1 MKWPTLRWLRAL
13 GLPARMLAI
22 LAVVMLVDIG
32 ANAILFERANELA
45 LEAEE
50 ADSLADD
57 LIVAARLMD
66 EAPLTRRARLAH
78 EMSHPG
84 LKLNWKPQGGERPLA
99 ALDLGAM
106 QQQLITY
113 QPQLSQYRLQLHLA
127 PLHARHEVDG
137 SMVLSDSSLITF
149 HSEARDIFVLRASY
163 LLRIILPTLL
173 LVPLAWFLV
182 YASLRPLRRLVR
194 ASRDVG
200 TPHARPIP
208 EDGPGEVRE
217 LISAFNAMQ
226 RRIDDLLDAN
236 TQTMLAIGHDMRT
249 PLARMQLRL
258 DGVPMDD
265 EERDALDHDLSEMR
279 DLLASLQE
287 FVALDDPGPA
297 KEPVDLAAMAQTLV
311 DGAQD
316 RGYPAEY
323 EGPDRL
329 IVMARAVS
337 LRRAMS
343 NLIENALHY
352 GGNVMVRLIIEKNSV
367 VLSVEDDGPGIP
379 EEHLGKV
386 LQPFIRLDSA
396 RARNTAGMGLG
407 LPIVVRAL
415 RSEGASLSLANRA
428 QGGLCAAIHLPQPPM

>member
-1 MKWPTLRWLRAL
+1 
-13 GLPARMLAI
+13 MLAI
-22 LAVVMLVDIG
+22 LAAVMLVDIG
-32 ANAILFERANELA
+32 ANAILFERANEFA

-50 ADSLADD
+50 ADSLAD
-57 LIVAARLMD
+57 
-66 EAPLTRRARLAH
+66 RLAIAGRILD
-78 EMSHPG
+78 ENAPARRESLAKELSSPA
-84 LKLNWKPQGGERPLA
+84 LKIRWKPKGADRPLA
-99 ALDLGAM
+99 ALDLGTL
-106 QQQLITY
+106 QKQLIAY
-113 QPQLSQYRLQLHLA
+113 QPELIQYRLQLHLA

-137 SMVLSDSSLITF
+137 TMVLSDNSLVTF
-149 HSEARDIFVLRASY
+149 HSEARDIFALRAGYVLRI
-163 LLRIILPTLL
+163 LLPTLL

-194 ASRDVG
+194 ASRHVG

-208 EDGPGEVRE
+208 MDGPGEVRE
-217 LISAFNAMQ
+217 LIGAFNTMQ

-258 DGVPMDD
+258 DGVPMDV
-265 EERDALDHDLSEMR
+265 EERDALDADLSEMR
-279 DLLASLQE
+279 DLLASLQD
-287 FVALDDPGPA
+287 FVALDEPGPA

-329 IVMARAVS
+329 IVMARSVS
-337 LRRAMS
+337 LRRSMS

-352 GGNVMVRLIIEKNSV
+352 GGNVMVRVSTEKGAV
-367 VLSVEDDGPGIP
+367 FVTIEDDGPGIP

-386 LQPFIRLDSA
+386 LQPFIRLDTA
-396 RARNTAGMGLG
+396 RTRDTAGMGLG
-407 LPIVVRAL
+407 LPIVVRSL
-415 RSEGASLSLANRA
+415 RSEGANLILANRPE
-428 QGGLCAAIHLPQPPM
+428 GGLRAVIHMPQPAM

>member
-1 MKWPTLRWLRAL
+1 LKWLHAL

-32 ANAILFERANELA
+32 ANAVLFERANEFA

-50 ADSLADD
+50 ADSLADRLAIAARLLD
-57 LIVAARLMD
+57 ENVAARR
-66 EAPLTRRARLAH
+66 EPLARELSTPALKIRWR
-78 EMSHPG
+78 PG
-84 LKLNWKPQGGERPLA
+84 GADRPLA
-99 ALDLGAM
+99 ALDLGTL
-106 QQQLITY
+106 QQQLVAY
-113 QPQLSQYRLQLHLA
+113 QPQLAQYRLQLHLA

-137 SMVLSDSSLITF
+137 SMVLRDNSLITF
-149 HSEARDIFVLRASY
+149 HSEARDIFALRASY
-163 LLRIILPTLL
+163 VLRIILPTLL

-194 ASRDVG
+194 ASRHVG
-200 TPHARPIP
+200 TPHARPIAM
-208 EDGPGEVRE
+208 DGPGEVRE
-217 LISAFNAMQ
+217 LIGAFNAMQ
-226 RRIDDLLDAN
+226 GRIDDLLDAN

-258 DGVPMDD
+258 DGVPMDVD
-265 EERDALDHDLSEMR
+265 ERDAMDGDLSEMR
-279 DLLASLQE
+279 DLLASLQD
-287 FVALDDPGPA
+287 FVALDEPGPA

-352 GGNVMVRLIIEKNSV
+352 GGNVTVRVAIEKGGVSV
-367 VLSVEDDGPGIP
+367 AVEDDGPGIP

-407 LPIVVRAL
+407 LPIVVRSL
-415 RSEGASLSLANRA
+415 RSEGADLILSNRA
-428 QGGLCAAIHLPQPPM
+428 EGGLRALIRLPQPAM

>member
-1 MKWPTLRWLRAL
+1 
-13 GLPARMLAI
+13 MLAI
-22 LAVVMLVDIG
+22 LAAVMLVDIG
-32 ANAILFERANELA
+32 ANAILFERANEFA

-50 ADSLADD
+50 ADSLADR
-57 LIVAARLMD
+57 LAIAARLLD
-66 EAPLTRRARLAH
+66 ENAPARREPLAH
-78 EMSHPG
+78 ELSSPA
-84 LKLNWKPQGGERPLA
+84 LKIRWRPNGTDRPLA
-99 ALDLGAM
+99 ALDLGTL
-106 QQQLITY
+106 QQQLVAY
-113 QPQLSQYRLQLHLA
+113 QPQLAQYHLQLHLA

-137 SMVLSDSSLITF
+137 SMALSDNSLITF
-149 HSEARDIFVLRASY
+149 HSEARDIFALRASY
-163 LLRIILPTLL
+163 VLRIILPTLL

-194 ASRDVG
+194 ASRHVG
-200 TPHARPIP
+200 TPHARPIAM
-208 EDGPGEVRE
+208 DGPGEVRE
-217 LISAFNAMQ
+217 LIGAFNAMQ
-226 RRIDDLLDAN
+226 GRIDDLLDAN

-258 DGVPMDD
+258 DGVPMDVD
-265 EERDALDHDLSEMR
+265 ERDALDADLSEMR
-279 DLLASLQE
+279 DLLASLQD
-287 FVALDDPGPA
+287 FVALDEPGPA

-316 RGYPAEY
+316 RGFPAEY

-329 IVMARAVS
+329 VVMARAVS

-352 GGNVMVRLIIEKNSV
+352 GGNVTVRLIPEKGSV
-367 VLSVEDDGPGIP
+367 ALAVEDDGPGIP

-407 LPIVVRAL
+407 LPIVVRSL
-415 RSEGASLSLANRA
+415 RSEGADLILSNRA
-428 QGGLCAAIHLPQPPM
+428 EGGLRALIRLPQPAM

>member
-1 MKWPTLRWLRAL
+1 MKWLRAL

-32 ANAILFERANELA
+32 ANAILFERANEFA

-57 LIVAARLMD
+57 LVVAARLIN
-66 EAPLTRRARLAH
+66 ETPSPRRERLAQ
-78 EMSHPG
+78 ELSRPG
-84 LKLNWKPQGGERPLA
+84 LKLLWKPQGGERPLA
-99 ALDLGAM
+99 ALDLGTM
-106 QQQLITY
+106 QQQLIAY
-113 QPQLSQYRLQLHLA
+113 QPQLNQYRLQLHLA

-137 SMVLSDSSLITF
+137 SMVLADNSLITF

-182 YASLRPLRRLVR
+182 YASLRPLQRLVR
-194 ASRDVG
+194 ASRHVG
-200 TPHARPIP
+200 TPHARPI
-208 EDGPGEVRE
+208 EMDGPAEVRE

-258 DGVPMDD
+258 DGVPMDA
-265 EERDALDHDLSEMR
+265 EERDAMDGDLSEMR
-279 DLLASLQE
+279 DLLSSLQD
-287 FVALDDPGPA
+287 FVALDEPGPA

-329 IVMARAVS
+329 VVMARAVS

-352 GGNVMVRLIIEKNSV
+352 GGNVMVRVEIEKSSV
-367 VLSVEDDGPGIP
+367 TLAVEDDGPGIP

-407 LPIVVRAL
+407 LPIVVRVL
-415 RSEGASLSLANRA
+415 RSEGAELILSNKRE
-428 QGGLCAAIHLPQPPM
+428 GGLRALIRLPQPPM

>member
-1 MKWPTLRWLRAL
+1 MKWLHAL

-32 ANAILFERANELA
+32 ANAILFERANEFA

-50 ADSLADD
+50 ADSLADR
-57 LIVAARLMD
+57 LAIAARLL
-66 EAPLTRRARLAH
+66 EENVPARRDGLAREL
-78 EMSHPG
+78 SSPG
-84 LKLNWKPQGGERPLA
+84 LKIRWKPTGADRPLA
-99 ALDLGAM
+99 ALDLGTL
-106 QQQLITY
+106 QHQLIAY
-113 QPQLSQYRLQLHLA
+113 QPQLNQYRLQLHLA

-137 SMVLSDSSLITF
+137 SMVLTDNSLITF
-149 HSEARDIFVLRASY
+149 HSEARDIFALRAGY
-163 LLRIILPTLL
+163 VLRIILPTLL

-194 ASRDVG
+194 ASRHVG
-200 TPHARPIP
+200 TPHARPI
-208 EDGPGEVRE
+208 EMDGPAEVRE
-217 LISAFNAMQ
+217 LIGAFNAMQ
-226 RRIDDLLDAN
+226 GRIDDLLDAN

-258 DGVPMDD
+258 DGVPMDID
-265 EERDALDHDLSEMR
+265 ERDAMDGDLSEMR
-279 DLLASLQE
+279 DLLSSLQD
-287 FVALDDPGPA
+287 FVALDEPGPA

-316 RGYPAEY
+316 RGYPADY

-352 GGNVMVRLIIEKNSV
+352 GGNVMVRVEIEKASV
-367 VLSVEDDGPGIP
+367 TLAVEDDGPGIP

-407 LPIVVRAL
+407 LPIVVRVL
-415 RSEGASLSLANRA
+415 RSEGAELILSNKPE
-428 QGGLCAAIHLPQPPM
+428 GGLRALIRLPQPPM

>member
-1 MKWPTLRWLRAL
+1 MKWLHAL

-32 ANAILFERANELA
+32 ANAVLFERANEFA

-57 LIVAARLMD
+57 LVVAARLLND
-66 EAPLTRRARLAH
+66 TPSPRRELVAREL
-78 EMSHPG
+78 SRPG
-84 LKLNWKPQGGERPLA
+84 LRLVWKPQGGERPLA
-99 ALDLGAM
+99 ALDLGKM

-113 QPQLSQYRLQLHLA
+113 QPQLNQYRLQLHLA

-137 SMVLSDSSLITF
+137 SMMLADASLVTF

-194 ASRDVG
+194 ASRHVG
-200 TPHARPIP
+200 TPHARPI
-208 EDGPGEVRE
+208 EMDGPAEVRE
-217 LISAFNAMQ
+217 LIGAFNAMQ

-258 DGVPMDD
+258 DGVPMDG
-265 EERDALDHDLSEMR
+265 EERDALDGDLSEMR
-279 DLLASLQE
+279 DLLASLQD

-329 IVMARAVS
+329 IVKARAVS

-352 GGNVMVRLIIEKNSV
+352 GGNVMVRVEIEKASV
-367 VLSVEDDGPGIP
+367 TLAVEDDGPGIP

-407 LPIVVRAL
+407 LPIVVRVL
-415 RSEGASLSLANRA
+415 RSEGAELILSNKPE
-428 QGGLCAAIHLPQPPM
+428 GGLRALIRLPQPPM

>member
-1 MKWPTLRWLRAL
+1 MKWLHAL

-22 LAVVMLVDIG
+22 LAMVMLVDIG
-32 ANAILFERANELA
+32 ANAILFERANEFA

-50 ADSLADD
+50 ADSLADR
-57 LIVAARLMD
+57 LAIAARLLD
-66 EAPLTRRARLAH
+66 ENMPARREALAQ
-78 EMSHPG
+78 ELSSPG
-84 LKLNWKPQGGERPLA
+84 LKIRWKPKGADRPLA
-99 ALDLGAM
+99 ALDLGTL
-106 QQQLITY
+106 QQQLIAY
-113 QPQLSQYRLQLHLA
+113 KPELNQYRLQLHLA

-137 SMVLSDSSLITF
+137 SMVLPDNSLITF
-149 HSEARDIFVLRASY
+149 HSEARDIFALRAGYVLRV
-163 LLRIILPTLL
+163 LLPTLL

-194 ASRDVG
+194 ASRHVG
-200 TPHARPIP
+200 TPHARPIAM
-208 EDGPGEVRE
+208 DGPAEVRE
-217 LISAFNAMQ
+217 LIGAFNAMQ
-226 RRIDDLLDAN
+226 GRIDDLLDAN

-258 DGVPMDD
+258 DGVPMDMD
-265 EERDALDHDLSEMR
+265 ERDALDADLSEMR
-279 DLLASLQE
+279 DLLASLQD
-287 FVALDDPGPA
+287 FVALDEPGPA

-316 RGYPAEY
+316 RGFPAEY
-323 EGPDRL
+323 DGPDRL
-329 IVMARAVS
+329 VVMARSVS
-337 LRRAMS
+337 LRRSMS

-352 GGNVMVRLIIEKNSV
+352 GGNVMVRVAMEKGSV
-367 VLSVEDDGPGIP
+367 TVAIEDDGPGIP

-415 RSEGASLSLANRA
+415 RSEGADLILSNRA
-428 QGGLCAAIHLPQPPM
+428 EGGLRAMIRLPQPAM